1 MRKKLGALHQE
12 LDGEEATEAA
22 ANGSIKEKLKECVDQ
37 SQVAFHRIRMERE
50 CFQNQIDKLTKEK
63 LELEN
68 KVEALEQQGITVT
81 LNLPNYLTIMLTMHP
96 CRTTH

>member
-1 MRKKLGALHQE
+1 MFGALHQE
-12 LDGEEATEAA
+12 LDGKEATEAA
-22 ANGSIKEKLKECVDQ
+22 ANSSIKEKLKECVDQ

-50 CFQNQIDKLTKEK
+50 RFKNQIDELKKEK

-81 LNLPNYLTIMLTMHP
+81 LNLPKII
-96 CRTTH
+96 